1 MRKKVKPSNFIVI
14 AGWMLDLGLS
24 GNELL
29 TYALIYGFSQ
39 DDDTKF
45 QGSISYIQEWIGAGS
60 KTTAINITKKLEDR
74 GLIEKE
80 QYVINNVTFNKYRA
94 LVPDNVH
101 PVQISKNGSVKNVQ
115 GVVQEADYGGS
126 TKNVPNI
133 NNSIN
138 SRKTPI
144 NTENNNINNDINNN
158 TPLTPQG
165 EVEEVSQEE
174 LIFEEFRKVYLGR
187 KRGCQTELDNL
198 KKKHKDWREI
208 LPLLKPAYERQCAAK
223 IAQKG
228 KIDPQY
234 EKNLQTYINNRC
246 WEEEVT
252 YDSNQ
257 INTQP
262 KYADDRAALRE
273 WCKSGPQLIVD

>member
-1 MRKKVKPSNFIVI
+1 MEHSFDIEVAQEYGIEEAIFIKHFQFWIKKNKANGTHLYDGRTWTYNSIKAF
-14 AGWMLDLGLS
+14 MDLFPYMSQKTIRTTLEHLRTKGV
-24 GNELL
+24 LL
-29 TYALIYGFSQ
+29 TGNYNEDACKRTLWYSFA
-39 DDDTKF
+39 D
-45 QGSISYIQEWIGAGS
+45 EERWIC
-60 KTTAINITKKLEDR
+60 
-74 GLIEKE
+74 
-80 QYVINNVTFNKYRA
+80 
-94 LVPDNVH
+94 
-101 PVQISKNGSVKNVQ
+101 QIRLNQMPK
-115 GVVQEADYGGS
+115 
-126 TKNVPNI
+126 
-133 NNSIN
+133 
-138 SRKTPI
+138 
-144 NTENNNINNDINNN
+144 TENANAENGNSYNTDINNTDNKPFNKPIIN

-198 KKKHKDWREI
+198 KKKHKDWREV